1 MLVTVCIITH
11 VIRAT
16 YEIMKHKKMIKAT
29 WLSFIIVFTN
39 MLLLWVSWF
48 ALCILDISKIDL
60 PDFIRFIGIVLV
72 VLGVIVFLTGLIT
85 IKALESYEGDLIT
98 HGIYSKIRHPMYLG
112 FILWL
117 VGMPVY
123 CGGLYSFVLCLLF
136 MANVLFWRH
145 LEEKELESRFPAYKE
160 YKNTTLF

>member
-29 WLSFIIVFTN
+29 RLSFIIVFTN
-39 MLLLWVSWF
+39 MLLLWASWF
-48 ALCILDISKIDL
+48 ALCILDQSKIDL

-85 IKALESYEGDLIT
+85 IKALESYEGELIT
-98 HGIYSKIRHPMYLG
+98 HGIYSKIRHPMYAG

-117 VGMPVY
+117 LGMPVY

-145 LEEKELESRFPAYKE
+145 LEEKELESRFPAYIE
-160 YKNTTLF
+160 YKKTTLF